1 MKEEIKDS
9 RRQRIGYI
17 DRQLNG
23 KSTVYDKMNMRIG
36 EIKPEG
42 HRLVA
47 YNKMNLRMGY
57 WDENSDATFDKN
69 NHRIAKGNVLLD
81 MYFQQ

>member
-9 RRQRIGYI
+9 RRQKIGYI

-23 KSTVYDKMNMRIG
+23 KSTIYDKMSSRLG

-47 YNKMNLRMGY
+47 YNKIGQKLGY
-57 WDENSDATFDKN
+57 WDENSDATFDKIGR
-69 NHRIAKGNVLLD
+69 RIAKGNVLLD
-81 MYFQQ
+81 MYFQ